1 MSRRVMRGVSVM
13 MRDAERMRQ
22 RTPGGARG
30 KHEIS
35 GSTHG
40 LSGVLVQRP
49 IRGTIRVGSI

>member
-40 LSGVLVQRP
+40 LSGVLYRAQ
-49 IRGTIRVGSI
+49 